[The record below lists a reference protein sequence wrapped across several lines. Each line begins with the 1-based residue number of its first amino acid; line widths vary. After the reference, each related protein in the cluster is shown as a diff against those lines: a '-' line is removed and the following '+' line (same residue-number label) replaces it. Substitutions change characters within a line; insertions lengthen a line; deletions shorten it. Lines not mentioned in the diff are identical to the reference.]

1 VKNAH
6 FLNQIVTEKV
16 TKTLLPYSRTWE
28 YTVKR
33 FTDLKGLYNVTWIPT
48 TISVVCPGSGHLA
61 LPTVH
66 ALDTACARY
75 AERGTYQALAHSAQT
90 ALKDH

>member
-16 TKTLLPYSRTWE
+16 TETLLPYSRTWE

-33 FTDLKGLYNVTWIPT
+33 FTDLKGLYNAQWIPT
-48 TISVVCPGSGHLA
+48 TIYFDVPGSGHLA
-61 LPTVH
+61 LSAVH
-66 ALDTACARY
+66 PVGTAHARG
-75 AERGTYQALAHSAQT
+75 AKCGLYQALAHSA
-90 ALKDH
+90 H